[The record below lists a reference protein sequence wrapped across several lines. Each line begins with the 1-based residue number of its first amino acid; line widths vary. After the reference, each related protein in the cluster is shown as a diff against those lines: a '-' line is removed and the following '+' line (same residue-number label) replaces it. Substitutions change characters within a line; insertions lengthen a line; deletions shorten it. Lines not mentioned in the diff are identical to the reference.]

1 LILSITDADISR
13 VLDGVPKQ
21 AVDQRPADLDDRHPE
36 VENPATGEPLCT
48 VADATPEQGLEALD
62 AAVAVQDDW
71 SATDPRVRG
80 EILRKSVR
88 AVGRA

>member
-1 LILSITDADISR
+1 LINGQQISTTAT
-13 VLDGVPKQ
+13 LK
-21 AVDQRPADLDDRHPE
+21 

-62 AAVAVQDDW
+62 AAVGVQDDW

-80 EILRKSVR
+80 EIVRKSVR